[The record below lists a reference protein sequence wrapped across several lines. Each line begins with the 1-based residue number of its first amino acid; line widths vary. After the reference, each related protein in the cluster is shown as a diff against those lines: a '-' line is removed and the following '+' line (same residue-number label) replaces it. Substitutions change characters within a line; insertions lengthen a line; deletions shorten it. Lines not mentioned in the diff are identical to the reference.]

1 MIMSEQFEVELDYL
15 KDREVEDD
23 DEAIVKVEFS
33 RENSIQAVWLTL
45 DLSKKLAA
53 RLVEVNEELTTLRI
67 MLLRRKKERDVRTN
81 RTSSGRGHSDQE
93 HADDPAD

>member
-67 MLLRRKKERDVRTN
+67 MLLRRKKE
-81 RTSSGRGHSDQE
+81 
-93 HADDPAD
+93 